1 MNRSSLVRTHSFS
14 LWTIG
19 HRRYYSPMLR
29 AAGRLPATET
39 MVTPR
44 VRPSLVLRSIKDPAT
59 DSAGSGV
66 ASRIQRA
73 SSDGHGLQ

>member
-1 MNRSSLVRTHSFS
+1 MNRSSSVRTHSFS

-44 VRPSLVLRSIKDPAT
+44 VRPSLVLRSIKDLAT
-59 DSAGSGV
+59 DGAGSGV
-66 ASRIQRA
+66 GSRIQRA

>member
-1 MNRSSLVRTHSFS
+1 
-14 LWTIG
+14 
-19 HRRYYSPMLR
+19 MLR

-44 VRPSLVLRSIKDPAT
+44 VRPSLVLRSIKDLAT
-59 DSAGSGV
+59 DGAGSGV
-66 ASRIQRA
+66 GSRIQRA